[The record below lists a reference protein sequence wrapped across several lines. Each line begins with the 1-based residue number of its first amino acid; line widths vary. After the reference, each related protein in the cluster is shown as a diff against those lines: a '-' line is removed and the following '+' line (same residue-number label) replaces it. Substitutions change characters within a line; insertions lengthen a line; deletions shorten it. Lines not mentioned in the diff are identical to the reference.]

1 MTTEP
6 TIAVIVP
13 AHNAAWCI
21 DRCLNGLR
29 AAGFDL
35 ARDVTVVDDGSHDG
49 TSALVHAHGAR
60 LIHHS
65 TAKGAATAR
74 QAGAAGLTGDVLLFV
89 DSDVVVAPD
98 IKSRLLAAFATSAD
112 AVFGAYDDAPAGQ
125 GWVSQYRNLLH
136 RYVHLTSAGPAQT
149 FWTGLGAVRRT
160 AFEAVGGID
169 PAQRMMEDVE
179 LGMRLHASGHSILLD
194 PDITGTHLKEW
205 TWRNMIKT
213 DLWDRAIP
221 WTQLLIAEPDRF
233 ASLNLSSDRKAAAVA
248 SVGVGFGAPIALL
261 HWIGLAVFVASFAAF
276 LALSWPFLR
285 WLAGLRG
292 GIFAA
297 FSILPHIV
305 HNWCAVA
312 GFAIVKIPHAL
323 RLAPLSAPARPKG

>member
-1 MTTEP
+1 MTAEP
-6 TIAVIVP
+6 TIAVVVP
-13 AHNAAWCI
+13 AHNAAWCLEQ
-21 DRCLNGLR
+21 CLDGLH

-35 ARDVTVVDDGSHDG
+35 AHDVRVVDDGSRDG
-49 TSALVHAHGAR
+49 TSALAQSLCAR
-60 LIHHS
+60 LIHNS
-65 TAKGAATAR
+65 TPKGAAAAR
-74 QAGAAGLTGDVLLFV
+74 QAGAAGLTADVIVFV

-98 IKSRLLAAFATSAD
+98 TKSRLLAAFATSTD

-136 RYVHLTSAGPAQT
+136 RFVHLTSAGPAQT

-160 AFEAVGGID
+160 AYEAVGGID

-179 LGMRLHASGHSILLD
+179 LGMRLHAGGHSILLD

-205 TWRNMIKT
+205 TWRSMIVT
-213 DLWDRAIP
+213 DLWDRAVP
-221 WTQLLIAEPDRF
+221 WTQLLVTEPDRF
-233 ASLNLSSDRKAAAVA
+233 ASLNLSPDRKAAALA
-248 SVGVGFGAPIALL
+248 SAGAAIGALMAPF
-261 HWIGLAVFVASFAAF
+261 HWSGLAVFVVSVAAF
-276 LALSWPFLR
+276 AALSWPFLR

-292 GIFAA
+292 SIFAA

-323 RLAPLSAPARPKG
+323 RLTPLNAPSRPKG